1 MARSGNRLQWSPHL
15 VRVSL
20 AGHSLLGIVLGALVY
35 HVCLTG
41 TLAVLTAE
49 FQRWEQPQA
58 PRVASVAPEGFAAA
72 AEMAL
77 TRPNVRG
84 KSIVLLG
91 PTPDKPRLELRLPES
106 GQANMFLRSDGRESD
121 QVHAPWT
128 SFVVKLHDELHLPAP
143 WGRIVIGLSGVVL
156 LALIFTG
163 LCAHSRIFR
172 DAFHLRLGSATR
184 LSESDLHNRMSVWSL
199 PFQLVVS
206 ATGAILAL
214 GGLVGPLLILI
225 AYAGNAEQGLA
236 EFVGPQ
242 PAVERMEP
250 APLPDIAALIRRIE
264 AAHDPAKVS
273 YVEINQAGTAGQV
286 LHIDTNTPRDLASGE
301 SYRFDGRGT
310 ALGSA
315 GYGTGSAGK
324 QMLAA
329 LAPLHYGSFGGIWVK
344 ASYALLGAMLC
355 AVCATGINI
364 WLIRRHQ
371 RGQPSEF
378 WERVWIVVVWGQPLA
393 LALSAV
399 ASLLTMD
406 PLQAYILATVLSIG
420 LLTLRLRASDLRRL
434 LRMFT
439 GIVVALAVVS
449 NLVTRGLPT
458 SDELALV
465 FNLLFGLGSI
475 FLIWQSGVPRKSL

>member
-1 MARSGNRLQWSPHL
+1 MAQNGIRLQWSPYL

-41 TLAVLTAE
+41 TLAVFAVE
-49 FQRWEQPQA
+49 FQRWEQPHE
-58 PRVASVAPEGFAAA
+58 PRVARVAPEAFATAA
-72 AEMAL
+72 QTAL
-77 TRPNVRG
+77 ARPNVRG
-84 KSIVLLG
+84 KTIVLLG
-91 PTPDKPRLELRLPES
+91 PTPDKPHFELRLPES
-106 GQANMFLRSDGRESD
+106 GQANMFLGGDGRARN
-121 QVHAPWT
+121 QVHTPWT
-128 SFVVKLHDELHLPAP
+128 SFVVSLHDELHLPAP
-143 WGRIVIGLSGVVL
+143 WGRLVIGLSGIVL

-172 DAFHLRLGSATR
+172 DAFHLRLGRQSR

-214 GGLVGPLLILI
+214 GGLLGPLLIFI
-225 AYAGNAEQGLA
+225 AYAGNAERGLA

-250 APLPDIAALIRRIE
+250 APLPDIAALIRQIE
-264 AAHDPAKVS
+264 AIHEPAKVS

-286 LHIDTNTPRDLASGE
+286 LHIDTNTPFDLASGE
-301 SYRFDGRGT
+301 SYRFDGAGA

-315 GYGTGSAGK
+315 GFGAGSAGK

-329 LAPLHYGSFGGIWVK
+329 LAPLHYGSFCGIWVK

-378 WERVWIVVVWGQPLA
+378 WERLWIVVVWGQPLA
-393 LALSAV
+393 LALAAV
-399 ASLLTMD
+399 ASLLTIN
-406 PLQAYILATVLSIG
+406 PLPAYLLATVLSLG
-420 LLTLRLRASDLRRL
+420 LSKLPFRTIDLRRL
-434 LRMFT
+434 FRAST
-439 GIVVALAVVS
+439 GVMIILAVLC
-449 NLVTRGLPT
+449 NLATQGLP
-458 SDELALV
+458 DNDAMALG
-465 FNLLFGLGSI
+465 FNLFFGLGSA
-475 FLIWQSGVPRKSL
+475 FLIWHSAVPRKGL